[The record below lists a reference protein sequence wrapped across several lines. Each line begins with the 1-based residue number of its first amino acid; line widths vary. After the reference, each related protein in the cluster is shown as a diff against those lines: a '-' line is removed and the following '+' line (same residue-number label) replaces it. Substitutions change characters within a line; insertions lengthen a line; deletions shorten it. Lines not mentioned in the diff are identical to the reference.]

1 MTVERM
7 FDLVILGSGSAAF
20 AAALKAADHGAKT
33 AMIERST
40 LGGTCVNVGC
50 VPSKNLLRAGEL
62 RYYDSHREFPGI
74 SPGST
79 KLEFN
84 KIIEQKNQI
93 VRRARKEK
101 VFGVRKSVPLA
112 ELFRGEGRFVSK
124 TRVNV
129 DGINL
134 DCQKIVC
141 ARGSSARLPRIPG
154 IENVSYLTN
163 AEALSLRNKPAS
175 MVVLGGR
182 ALGLEFA
189 QMYSHMGT
197 EVALLQRSDRIIPE
211 EEPEVSQALRQYL
224 EDEGIKIKTGVEV
237 KRVYQT
243 QGKKVIVA
251 TANGRKFEARGDE
264 LLLATGRDPNT
275 NGLGLE
281 TVPVRLRKDGAVK
294 VDREM
299 HTTARHVWAA
309 GDVIGEPMLETIAAK
324 EGATAAENALLG
336 THRKIDFLPVP
347 RAIFTSPQVASVGLT
362 EKEAHE
368 GGYECAC
375 RTIPMSKAPKA
386 IIIRDTRGLVKMV
399 VEASTGRIL
408 GVHILAENAADIIH
422 EAVLAVKHKLTVD
435 DIIDTVHVFPTMTE
449 SIKLAATS
457 FRKDIDQLSCCAE

>member
-1 MTVERM
+1 M

-93 VRRARKEK
+93 VRRLRKEK
-101 VFGVRKSVPLA
+101 YSDVLKSLPSA
-112 ELFRGEGRFVSK
+112 TLFRGDARFVS
-124 TRVNV
+124 
-129 DGINL
+129 
-134 DCQKIVC
+134 
-141 ARGSSARLPRIPG
+141 
-154 IENVSYLTN
+154 
-163 AEALSLRNKPAS
+163 
-175 MVVLGGR
+175 
-182 ALGLEFA
+182 
-189 QMYSHMGT
+189 
-197 EVALLQRSDRIIPE
+197 
-211 EEPEVSQALRQYL
+211 
-224 EDEGIKIKTGVEV
+224 KTGVEV

-243 QGKKVIVA
+243 QGEKVIVA
-251 TANGRKFEARGDE
+251 TANGRKFEAKGDE

-275 NGLGLE
+275 NRLGLE

-375 RTIPMSKAPKA
+375 RTIPMSKVPKA
-386 IIIRDTRGLVKMV
+386 VIIRDTRGLVKMV
-399 VEASTGRIL
+399 AEASTGRIL
-408 GVHILAENAADIIH
+408 GIHILAENAADIIQ
-422 EAVLAVKHKLTVD
+422 EAVLAVKHKLTID

>member
-1 MTVERM
+1 M

-93 VRRARKEK
+93 VRRLRKEK
-101 VFGVRKSVPLA
+101 YSDVLKSLPSA
-112 ELFRGEGRFVSK
+112 KLFRGDARFVSK
-124 TRVNV
+124 TRVKV
-129 DGINL
+129 DGINV
-134 DCQKIVC
+134 DGKKFVV
-141 ARGSSARLPRIPG
+141 ATGSSPRLPRIPG

-243 QGKKVIVA
+243 QGEKVIVA
-251 TANGRKFEARGDE
+251 TANGRKFEAKGDE

-275 NGLGLE
+275 NRLGLE

>member
-1 MTVERM
+1 M

-40 LGGTCVNVGC
+40 IGGTCVNVGC

-74 SPGST
+74 SPGKTTLEFNRIIDQKKQIVLGLRKEKYSDVLRSLPST
-79 KLEFN
+79 KL
-84 KIIEQKNQI
+84 
-93 VRRARKEK
+93 
-101 VFGVRKSVPLA
+101 
-112 ELFRGEGRFVSK
+112 FRGDARFVSK
-124 TRVNV
+124 TRVKV
-129 DGINL
+129 DGINV
-134 DCQKIVC
+134 DGKKFIV
-141 ARGSSARLPRIPG
+141 ATGSSPRMPSILG
-154 IENVSYLTN
+154 IENVGYLTN
-163 AEALSLRNKPAS
+163 VEALSLRDKPAS

-197 EVALLQRSDRIIPE
+197 KVTLLQRSDRIIPE
-211 EEPEVSQALRQYL
+211 EEPEISEALHHYL
-224 EDEGIKIKTGVEV
+224 EGEGIKIRRGVQV

-243 QGKKVIVA
+243 QEEKVVVA
-251 TANGRKFEARGDE
+251 TASGMEFEARGDE
-264 LLLATGRDPNT
+264 LLLATGREPNT
-275 NGLGLE
+275 NRLGLE
-281 TVPVRLRKDGAVK
+281 TVPVRLRKDGAVE

-299 HTTARHVWAA
+299 HTTAHHVWAA

-324 EGATAAENALLG
+324 EGATAAENALSG
-336 THRKIDFLPVP
+336 TNRKIDFLPVP

-368 GGYECAC
+368 RGYECAC
-375 RTIPMSKAPKA
+375 RTIPMSKVPKA
-386 IIIRDTRGLVKMV
+386 IVIRDTRGLIKMV
-399 VEASTGRIL
+399 AESSTGRIL
-408 GVHILAENAADIIH
+408 GVHILADNAADIIQ
-422 EAVLAVKHKLTVD
+422 EAVLAVKHRLTVD

-457 FRKDIDQLSCCAE
+457 FRKDIDQLSCCSE

>member
-1 MTVERM
+1 M

-20 AAALKAADHGAKT
+20 AAALKAADHGART

-74 SPGST
+74 SPGRT
-79 KLEFN
+79 TLEFN
-84 KIIEQKNQI
+84 RIIEQKNQI
-93 VRRARKEK
+93 VRGLRKEK
-101 VFGVRKSVPLA
+101 YSDVLRSLPSTK
-112 ELFRGEGRFVSK
+112 LFRGDARFVSQ
-124 TRVNV
+124 TRVKV
-129 DGINL
+129 DGINV
-134 DCQKIVC
+134 DGRKFIV
-141 ARGSSARLPRIPG
+141 ATGSSPRIPSIPG
-154 IENVSYLTN
+154 IENVGYLTN
-163 AEALSLRNKPAS
+163 AEALNLKNKPAS
-175 MVVLGGR
+175 IIVLGGR

-197 EVALLQRSDRIIPE
+197 KVTLLQRSDRIIPE
-211 EEPEVSQALRQYL
+211 EEPEISEALHQYL
-224 EDEGIKIKTGVEV
+224 EGEGIEIKTGVQV

-243 QGKKVIVA
+243 QGEKVVVA
-251 TANGRKFEARGDE
+251 TVGEGEFEARGDE
-264 LLLATGRDPNT
+264 ILLATGRDPNT
-275 NGLGLE
+275 NRLGLE
-281 TVPVRLRKDGAVK
+281 TVHVRLRKDGAVR
-294 VDREM
+294 VNREM
-299 HTTARHVWAA
+299 HTTAPHVWAA

-324 EGATAAENALLG
+324 EGATAAENALGG

-368 GGYECAC
+368 RGYKCTC
-375 RTIPMSKAPKA
+375 RTIPMSKVPKA
-386 IIIRDTRGLVKMV
+386 VVIRDTRGLVKMV
-399 VEASTGRIL
+399 ADASTGRVL
-408 GVHILAENAADIIH
+408 GVHILTENAADIIH

-435 DIIDTVHVFPTMTE
+435 DLIDTVHVFPTMSE

>member
-1 MTVERM
+1 M

-20 AAALKAADHGAKT
+20 AAAIKAADHGAKT

-62 RYYDSHREFPGI
+62 RYYDSHRAFPGI
-74 SPGST
+74 RRGRT
-79 KLEFN
+79 TLELSR
-84 KIIEQKNQI
+84 IIEQKNQI
-93 VRRARKEK
+93 VRGLRKEK
-101 VFGVRKSVPLA
+101 YSDVLGSLPSTK
-112 ELFRGEGRFVSK
+112 LFRGNARFVSK
-124 TRVNV
+124 TRVKV
-129 DGINL
+129 DGINV
-134 DCQKIVC
+134 DGRKFIV
-141 ARGSSARLPRIPG
+141 ATGSSPRIPSIPG
-154 IENVSYLTN
+154 IESVDYLTN
-163 AEALSLRNKPAS
+163 IEALNLKSKPAS

-197 EVALLQRSDRIIPE
+197 KVTLLQRSDRIIPE
-211 EEPEVSQALRQYL
+211 EEPEISEALR
-224 EDEGIKIKTGVEV
+224 ESMNEEGVEIMTGVQI

-243 QGKKVIVA
+243 QGEKVVIV
-251 TANGRKFEARGDE
+251 TVRGTEFEARGDE

-275 NGLGLE
+275 NQLGLGI
-281 TVPVRLRKDGAVK
+281 VPVRLRKDGAVK

-299 HTTARHVWAA
+299 RTTAPHVWAA

-324 EGATAAENALLG
+324 EGATAAENALSG

-347 RAIFTSPQVASVGLT
+347 RAVFTSPQVASVGLT

-368 GGYECAC
+368 RGYSCAC
-375 RTIPMSKAPKA
+375 RTIPMSKVPKA
-386 IIIRDTRGLVKMV
+386 VIIRDTRGLIKMV
-399 VEASTGRIL
+399 ADASTGKIL

-422 EAVLAVKHKLTVD
+422 EAVLAVKHKLTID
-435 DIIDTVHVFPTMTE
+435 DIIDTVHVFPTMSE

-457 FRKDIDQLSCCAE
+457 FRKDIDRLSCCAE